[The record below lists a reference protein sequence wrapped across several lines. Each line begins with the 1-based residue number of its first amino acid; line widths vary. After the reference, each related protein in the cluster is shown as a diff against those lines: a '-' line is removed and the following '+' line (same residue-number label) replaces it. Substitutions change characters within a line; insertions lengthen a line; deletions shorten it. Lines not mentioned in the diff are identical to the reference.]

1 MPPVSAPSRR
11 RAAVA
16 PLDPLRFS
24 PTRGRPVRAKLRRL
38 APDTQIQPHSHA
50 WAQVAISIAGVARIT
65 AGRHT
70 YLVPGW
76 RAVWIPPGVEHVVT
90 ALEAAELRT
99 LYIHQEPDRP
109 GPAVARRDCEPW
121 RGCRVLEVSPLLRE
135 LVLQMDVTMDG
146 QAPLGAPA
154 LEREA
159 RLGELVLDELRRAAP
174 LRLGIE
180 LPQDRRL
187 RALCE
192 ATEASGHELLL
203 EIIPP
208 RGLPRAP
215 DTLLRAMKRLYNL
228 GCRPEWWKLEA
239 MGAAE
244 WRAID
249 ALVAERDPYCR
260 GVLVLGQAADVATLA
275 QGFRDARDSAT
286 CRGFAVGRTI
296 FEAPARAWLA
306 GEIDDPRLKAGLR
319 ETFEALIDAWNDAR
333 RGRREAA

>member
-16 PLDPLRFS
+16 PLDPLRFR
-24 PTRGRPVRAKLRRL
+24 PTRERPVRAKLRRL

-99 LYIHQEPDRP
+99 LYIHQELDRP

-187 RALCE
+187 RSLCE
-192 ATEASGHELLL
+192 AVLQDPSRHATLEGWAHETAASPRTVARLFRQQLDTSFGPWRQQVLLAHAL
-203 EIIPP
+203 RLAAQGRPM
-208 RGLPRAP
+208 GLI
-215 DTLLRAMKRLYNL
+215 
-228 GCRPEWWKLEA
+228 
-239 MGAAE
+239 AAE
-244 WRAID
+244 
-249 ALVAERDPYCR
+249 
-260 GVLVLGQAADVATLA
+260 LGYSSP
-275 QGFRDARDSAT
+275 SAFSAMV
-286 CRGFAVGRTI
+286 RRAVGQPPSR
-296 FEAPARAWLA
+296 FFAMR
-306 GEIDDPRLKAGLR
+306 
-319 ETFEALIDAWNDAR
+319 
-333 RGRREAA
+333 

>member
-16 PLDPLRFS
+16 PLDPLRFR
-24 PTRGRPVRAKLRRL
+24 PTRERPVRAKLRRL

-90 ALEAAELRT
+90 ALEVAELRT

-187 RALCE
+187 RSLCE
-192 ATEASGHELLL
+192 AVLQDPSRHATLEGWAHETAASPRTVARLFRQQLDTSFGPWRQQVLLAHAL
-203 EIIPP
+203 RLAAQGRPM
-208 RGLPRAP
+208 GLI
-215 DTLLRAMKRLYNL
+215 
-228 GCRPEWWKLEA
+228 
-239 MGAAE
+239 AAE
-244 WRAID
+244 
-249 ALVAERDPYCR
+249 
-260 GVLVLGQAADVATLA
+260 LGYSSP
-275 QGFRDARDSAT
+275 SAFSAMV
-286 CRGFAVGRTI
+286 RRAVGQPPSR
-296 FEAPARAWLA
+296 FFA
-306 GEIDDPRLKAGLR
+306 LR
-319 ETFEALIDAWNDAR
+319 
-333 RGRREAA
+333 

>member
-16 PLDPLRFS
+16 PLDPLRFR
-24 PTRGRPVRAKLRRL
+24 PTRERPVRAKLRRL

-135 LVLQMDVTMDG
+135 LVL
-146 QAPLGAPA
+146 
-154 LEREA
+154 
-159 RLGELVLDELRRAAP
+159 DELRRAAP

-187 RALCE
+187 RSLCE
-192 ATEASGHELLL
+192 AVLQDPSRHATLEGWAHETAASPRTVARLFRQQLDTSFGPWRQQVLLAHAL
-203 EIIPP
+203 RLAAQGRPM
-208 RGLPRAP
+208 GLI
-215 DTLLRAMKRLYNL
+215 
-228 GCRPEWWKLEA
+228 
-239 MGAAE
+239 AAE
-244 WRAID
+244 
-249 ALVAERDPYCR
+249 
-260 GVLVLGQAADVATLA
+260 LGYSSP
-275 QGFRDARDSAT
+275 SAFSAMV
-286 CRGFAVGRTI
+286 RRAVGQPPSR
-296 FEAPARAWLA
+296 FFA
-306 GEIDDPRLKAGLR
+306 LR
-319 ETFEALIDAWNDAR
+319 
-333 RGRREAA
+333 